1 MTDHL
6 TLHRLVAD
14 PLNESVRL
22 FDAELE
28 SREPFVREL
37 CARISRYRG
46 KMLRPTLLLL
56 TARACGGVRRE
67 HAVLAAVVEM
77 VHIATLVHDDVLDA
91 ADTRR
96 DAPTIHRMTGNEAAV
111 LLGDYLISHAYHL
124 CSSLESPRAARRIAA
139 ATNRVCEGE
148 LMQVHRRGDWSLAE
162 GAYIAIIRAKTAELT
177 RAACELGAAFAGAD
191 EAIVR
196 AMGDYGDDLGVAF
209 QIVDDLLDLTA
220 EEAEM
225 GKTLGRDA
233 DLEKPTL
240 AAIRFMATA
249 TEARRRELMALMGEA
264 DSGTT
269 ERDRRGRIRG
279 LLESAGALGYAHET
293 ARRYVASAAGHL
305 ACLPESAAREALRTA
320 AGFVLERRR

>member
-6 TLHRLVAD
+6 TLHRLVAE
-14 PLNESVRL
+14 PLNEAVRL

-28 SREPFVREL
+28 SCEPFVREL
-37 CARISRYRG
+37 CAHISRYRG

-56 TARACGGVRRE
+56 TARACGEVRRE
-67 HAVLAAVVEM
+67 HVVLAAVVEM

-96 DAPTIHRMTGNEAAV
+96 DAPTIHRLTGNEAAV

-124 CSSLESPRAARRIAA
+124 CSSLESPRAARRVAA

-148 LMQVHRRGDWSLAE
+148 LMQVHRREDWSLDEA
-162 GAYIAIIRAKTAELT
+162 AYIAIIRAKTAELT

-191 EAIVR
+191 EATVR
-196 AMGDYGDDLGVAF
+196 ALGDYGDDLGVAF

-220 EEAEM
+220 DEAEM

-249 TEARRRELMALMGEA
+249 PEAQRRELMSLMRET
-264 DSGTT
+264 DSGDT
-269 ERDRRGRIRG
+269 ERDRRARIRG
-279 LLESAGALGYAHET
+279 LLEASGALSYAQEA

-305 ACLPESAAREALRTA
+305 DCLPESAAREALRTA
-320 AGFVLERRR
+320 AGFVIERRR